1 MAPMRATRAAC
12 ALPCLLAAAA
22 LLPGC
27 GGGSGSTAST
37 SSTAAESAPSR
48 PAPPPGEFPSAKGRT
63 LRQVL
68 KAAKGGP
75 AEVVIAPEAMVFY
88 PGENRYPFEVYE
100 RDGAS
105 VTDAEVALYYSRVPS
120 PHRGAKSKTGS
131 KGQLAKAEEEALDQ
145 PAVGPFP
152 AAVETL
158 ATKPAFRAA
167 TTEEGAEVAGVVY
180 STQLDFPSDGDWRP
194 AAVIREGGE
203 VRAKLLPIAEVGI
216 FHRVPRPGQVP
227 PPIDYGAALGKKPIV
242 LLFATPQF
250 CQSRSCGPVVDVA
263 AQVKH
268 ESGDKA
274 AFIHM
279 QIYND
284 DDPAK
289 GVRPQVRAF
298 HLPSVPWLFT
308 INRHGVVSAAVEG
321 ALGTELMNEV
331 VDKVVAE

>member
-152 AAVETL
+152 GECEAGGG
-158 ATKPAFRAA
+158 
-167 TTEEGAEVAGVVY
+167 EGAPAPAAQ
-180 STQLDFPSDGDWRP
+180 SKPPRP
-194 AAVIREGGE
+194 A
-203 VRAKLLPIAEVGI
+203 
-216 FHRVPRPGQVP
+216 
-227 PPIDYGAALGKKPIV
+227 
-242 LLFATPQF
+242 
-250 CQSRSCGPVVDVA
+250 
-263 AQVKH
+263 
-268 ESGDKA
+268 
-274 AFIHM
+274 
-279 QIYND
+279 
-284 DDPAK
+284 
-289 GVRPQVRAF
+289 
-298 HLPSVPWLFT
+298 
-308 INRHGVVSAAVEG
+308 G
-321 ALGTELMNEV
+321 ALGTAGGAG
-331 VDKVVAE
+331 KPAGRGGGAAAGAA